1 MWKIFFALLNT
12 SFRAV
17 KLTSLKLRKP
27 SVFRLVCFHVL
38 TNSPAHLQLSAT
50 VFLWTRLTTA
60 PLCENPVWDGNPR
73 RSNHGP
79 GHFLLHRPKI
89 NAITVQTSRETKQDV
104 GRMIYWWYATNVILK
119 GQNIPH
125 FYSALHNTQY
135 QLLETKCIFIRIFT
149 TQQKHEYISG
159 ISQLTICRPTPSV
172 FIRFLWMMRNVL
184 KRMKNQFSNF
194 YFSSYRENS
203 SKIGVMG
210 SQKND
215 HSSKNQNRKCDFSFD
230 SADSISFM

>member
-1 MWKIFFALLNT
+1 MPIYLRPSGVSISYHFHCLLLYCRYLWTASCHLGCDSWLHRSDHCMWKIFFALLNT

-89 NAITVQTSRETKQDV
+89 NAITVQTWRETKQEV
-104 GRMIYWWYATNVILK
+104 GRMIYLYHSPIYLYIN
-119 GQNIPH
+119 NI
-125 FYSALHNTQY
+125 NTFI
-135 QLLETKCIFIRIFT
+135 CINNKSLARRLNRDGYKLFG
-149 TQQKHEYISG
+149 KNSG
-159 ISQLTICRPTPSV
+159 P
-172 FIRFLWMMRNVL
+172 
-184 KRMKNQFSNF
+184 
-194 YFSSYRENS
+194 
-203 SKIGVMG
+203 
-210 SQKND
+210 
-215 HSSKNQNRKCDFSFD
+215 
-230 SADSISFM
+230 